1 MKKLILLSFIIISTF
16 TFGQVGIGTTT
27 PLSTLDIN
35 GNISFKVVDING
47 SNAANKTI
55 ISDGFYV
62 NLRPNNGG
70 PNNGNDFILPN
81 AVDVPGRTYIL
92 RNVKNFD
99 DAYIY
104 STGPSLLFAGNS
116 RTASAQPITMGSDS
130 ANTGSDTKTLMFI
143 SDGSNWTYGPYGF

>member
-1 MKKLILLSFIIISTF
+1 MTTL
-16 TFGQVGIGTTT
+16 TFGQVGIGTIT

-35 GNISFKVVDING
+35 GNVSFKVVDVNG
-47 SNAANKTI
+47 GNSANKALI
-55 ISDGFYV
+55 NDGFYINV
-62 NLRPNNGG
+62 WPNNGG

-81 AVDVPGRTYIL
+81 AFDVPGRTYIL

-104 STGPSLLFAGNS
+104 SAGSSLLFAGNS
-116 RTASAQPITMGSDS
+116 RTASSQPITMGSDS
-130 ANTGSDTKTLMFI
+130 ANTGSATKTLIFI